1 MSLEL
6 ITSRIKNI
14 KAEISSI
21 RESSGQLFLE
31 KQNLELRVSDIQ
43 ADISRKDENIAALQ
57 NELNELIIAKNTI
70 EKYSKQGGL

>member
-6 ITSRIKNI
+6 ITNRIKSI
-14 KAEISSI
+14 KAELSSI

-43 ADISRKDENIAALQ
+43 ADISRKDESIAALQ
-57 NELNELIIAKNTI
+57 NELNELTIAKNII
-70 EKYSKQGGL
+70 EKYNKQGG

>member
-6 ITSRIKNI
+6 ITNRIKNI

-43 ADISRKDENIAALQ
+43 ADISRKDESIAALQ
-57 NELNELIIAKNTI
+57 NELNELTIAKNTI
-70 EKYSKQGGL
+70 EKYDRQGG

>member
-1 MSLEL
+1 MSLDL
-6 ITSRIKNI
+6 IKKRIQDI
-14 KAEISSI
+14 KTEISSI

-43 ADISRKDENIAALQ
+43 ADISRKDESIAALQ

-70 EKYSKQGGL
+70 EKYDKQGG

>member
-6 ITSRIKNI
+6 ITNRIKNI

-43 ADISRKDENIAALQ
+43 ADISRKDESIAALQ
-57 NELNELIIAKNTI
+57 NELNELIIAKNII
-70 EKYSKQGGL
+70 EKYDKQGG

>member
-6 ITSRIKNI
+6 ITNRIKNI

-43 ADISRKDENIAALQ
+43 ADISRKDESIAALQ
-57 NELNELIIAKNTI
+57 AELNELTIAKNTI
-70 EKYSKQGGL
+70 EKYSKQGG

>member
-6 ITSRIKNI
+6 IANRIKNI

-43 ADISRKDENIAALQ
+43 ADISRKDESIAALQ

-70 EKYSKQGGL
+70 EKYDKQGG

>member
-6 ITSRIKNI
+6 ITNRIKNI
-14 KAEISSI
+14 KEEISSI

-43 ADISRKDENIAALQ
+43 ADISRKDESIAALQ

-70 EKYSKQGGL
+70 EKYDKQGG

>member
-6 ITSRIKNI
+6 ITNRIKNI

-31 KQNLELRVSDIQ
+31 KQNIELRVSDIQ
-43 ADISRKDENIAALQ
+43 ADISRKDESIAALQ
-57 NELNELIIAKNTI
+57 NELNELIIAKNII
-70 EKYSKQGGL
+70 EKYSKQGG

>member
-6 ITSRIKNI
+6 ITKRIKDI
-14 KAEISSI
+14 KEEISSI

-43 ADISRKDENIAALQ
+43 ADISRKDESIAALQ

-70 EKYSKQGGL
+70 EKYDKQGG

>member
-6 ITSRIKNI
+6 ITNRIKNI
-14 KAEISSI
+14 KTEISAI

-31 KQNLELRVSDIQ
+31 KQNLELRVSDTQ
-43 ADISRKDENIAALQ
+43 ADISRKDESIAALQ

-70 EKYSKQGGL
+70 EKYDKQGG

>member
-6 ITSRIKNI
+6 ITNRIKKI
-14 KAEISSI
+14 KEEISTI

-43 ADISRKDENIAALQ
+43 NDIARKDESIAALQ
-57 NELNELIIAKNTI
+57 NELNELNIAKNTI
-70 EKYSKQGGL
+70 DKYSKQGG

>member
-6 ITSRIKNI
+6 ITNRIKNI

-70 EKYSKQGGL
+70 EKYDEQGG

>member
-1 MSLEL
+1 MGLEL
-6 ITSRIKNI
+6 ITNRIKNI

-43 ADISRKDENIAALQ
+43 ADISRKDESIAALQ

-70 EKYSKQGGL
+70 EKYDKQGG

>member
-6 ITSRIKNI
+6 ITNRIKNI

-43 ADISRKDENIAALQ
+43 ADISRKDESIADLQ

-70 EKYSKQGGL
+70 EKYDKQGG

>member
-6 ITSRIKNI
+6 ITNRIKNI
-14 KAEISSI
+14 KVEISSI

-43 ADISRKDENIAALQ
+43 ADISRKDESIAALQ

-70 EKYSKQGGL
+70 EKYDKQGG

>member
-6 ITSRIKNI
+6 ITNRIKNI

-43 ADISRKDENIAALQ
+43 TDISRKDESIAALQ
-57 NELNELIIAKNTI
+57 NELNELTIAKNTI
-70 EKYSKQGGL
+70 EKYDKQGG

>member
-6 ITSRIKNI
+6 ITNRIKNI

-43 ADISRKDENIAALQ
+43 ADISRKDE
-57 NELNELIIAKNTI
+57 LNELTIAKNTI
-70 EKYSKQGGL
+70 EKYSKQGG

>member
-6 ITSRIKNI
+6 ITNRIENI

-43 ADISRKDENIAALQ
+43 ADISRKDESIAALQ

-70 EKYSKQGGL
+70 EKYDKQGG

>member
-6 ITSRIKNI
+6 ITKRIKDI
-14 KAEISSI
+14 KTEISSI

-43 ADISRKDENIAALQ
+43 ADISRKDESIAALQ
-57 NELNELIIAKNTI
+57 NELNELTIAKNTI
-70 EKYSKQGGL
+70 EKYDKQGG

>member
-6 ITSRIKNI
+6 ITNRIKNI
-14 KAEISSI
+14 NAEISSI

-43 ADISRKDENIAALQ
+43 ADISRKDESIAALQ
-57 NELNELIIAKNTI
+57 NELNELTIAKNTI
-70 EKYSKQGGL
+70 EKYDKQGG

>member
-6 ITSRIKNI
+6 ITNRIKNI

-43 ADISRKDENIAALQ
+43 ADISRKDESIATLQ
-57 NELNELIIAKNTI
+57 NELNELTIAKNTI
-70 EKYSKQGGL
+70 EKYSKQGG

>member
-6 ITSRIKNI
+6 ITNRIKNI

-57 NELNELIIAKNTI
+57 NELNELTIAKNTI
-70 EKYSKQGGL
+70 EKYSKQGG

>member
-6 ITSRIKNI
+6 ITNRIKNI
-14 KAEISSI
+14 KAEISTI

-43 ADISRKDENIAALQ
+43 ADISRKDESIAALQ

-70 EKYSKQGGL
+70 EKYDKQGG

>member
-6 ITSRIKNI
+6 IKKRIQDI
-14 KAEISSI
+14 KTEISVI
-21 RESSGQLFLE
+21 REDSGRLFLE

-43 ADISRKDENIAALQ
+43 ADISRKDESIAALQ

-70 EKYSKQGGL
+70 EKYDKQGG

>member
-6 ITSRIKNI
+6 IKNRIKNI

-43 ADISRKDENIAALQ
+43 ADISRKDESIAALQ
-57 NELNELIIAKNTI
+57 NELNELTIAKNTI
-70 EKYSKQGGL
+70 EKYSKQGG

>member
-6 ITSRIKNI
+6 ITNRIKNI

-43 ADISRKDENIAALQ
+43 ADISRKDESIAALQ
-57 NELNELIIAKNTI
+57 NELNELTIAKNTI
-70 EKYSKQGGL
+70 EKYDREGG

>member
-6 ITSRIKNI
+6 ITNRIKNI

-43 ADISRKDENIAALQ
+43 ADISRKDESIAALQ
-57 NELNELIIAKNTI
+57 LELNELTIAKNTI
-70 EKYSKQGGL
+70 EKYNKQGG

>member
-6 ITSRIKNI
+6 ITNRIKNI
-14 KAEISSI
+14 KTEISSI

-43 ADISRKDENIAALQ
+43 ADISRKDESIAALQ

-70 EKYSKQGGL
+70 EKYDKQGG

>member
-6 ITSRIKNI
+6 ITNRIKNI

-43 ADISRKDENIAALQ
+43 ADISRKDESIAALQ
-57 NELNELIIAKNTI
+57 NELNELMIAKNTI
-70 EKYSKQGGL
+70 EKYDKQGG

>member
-6 ITSRIKNI
+6 ITNRIKNI

-43 ADISRKDENIAALQ
+43 ADISRKDESIAALQ
-57 NELNELIIAKNTI
+57 SELNELTIAKNTI
-70 EKYSKQGGL
+70 EKYSKQGG